1 MYDGVYLN
9 FYHFVSKIAQY
20 MFIVE
25 FLEAQRRVASN
36 IRQFLKKFHFRGVN
50 HNVQFFFNAEI
61 SLFRIHC
68 WLIYQY
74 CELN

>member
-36 IRQFLKKFHFRGVN
+36 IRQYLKNFLFRGAN
-50 HNVQFFFNAEI
+50 HNVQFFLNAEI
-61 SLFRIHC
+61 SFRIHC
-68 WLIYQY
+68 WLVYQY